1 MSGSKAPHM
10 ASLSSEASVVVDS
23 TASGASNLSSSAS
36 STSSIDL
43 VSSSYSLSVVGVPVA
58 SIELTMVE
66 SIVVVACSLETVDA
80 GSSSTDRDS
89 DNDRGVF
96 SGKSSAEDRLEA
108 GGSRSGTVS
117 GTFTVIDWKFRSRIV
132 VVSYAL
138 VVVVRSIVFVRFLA
152 KALPVLRGPG
162 APAFEPP
169 PSLSL

>member
-1 MSGSKAPHM
+1 M

-89 DNDRGVF
+89 DNDRGMS
-96 SGKSSAEDRLEA
+96 SGSSAEDRLET

-138 VVVVRSIVFVRFLA
+138 VVAARSIVFVRFLA
-152 KALPVLRGPG
+152 KALPVLRGPD